1 MTTLF
6 SETTLWQQN
15 LASLIRSG
23 LFLRAEV
30 VGLRGLNAIVGVYA
44 DGSHSAPLAK
54 YSDLHRADDALDLI
68 HRLAKSTVPV
78 EAN

>member
-6 SETTLWQQN
+6 AETTLWQRN

-23 LFLRAEV
+23 LFRRADV
-30 VGLRGLNAIVGVYA
+30 VVLKGLHAVVGVYA

-54 YSDLHRADDALDLI
+54 YADPRRAGAAVDLI
-68 HRLAKSTVPV
+68 IRLAEPVVAV

>member
-6 SETTLWQQN
+6 AETTLWQQN

-30 VGLRGLNAIVGVYA
+30 VGLKGLNTIVGVYA
-44 DGSHSAPLAK
+44 DGSHSAPVAK
-54 YSDLHRADDALDLI
+54 YSDLHRADDALAMI
-68 HRLAKSTVPV
+68 HRLAESIVSV
-78 EAN
+78 GVN